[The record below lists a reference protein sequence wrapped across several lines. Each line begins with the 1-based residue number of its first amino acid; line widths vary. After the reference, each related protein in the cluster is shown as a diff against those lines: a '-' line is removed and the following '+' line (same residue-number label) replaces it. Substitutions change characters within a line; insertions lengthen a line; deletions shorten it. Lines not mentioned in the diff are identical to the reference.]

1 MAITDDTAPPLPKGP
16 SLVIQIVVL
25 LVLTLAAVGLGW
37 VAGMYLK
44 GEAGPQAETAA
55 APAADDHAA
64 PMGEHAKPDEGH
76 AEEGDHG
83 PAPAG
88 PLIVDLLPITTNLTA
103 PSDVW
108 VRMEAT
114 LVFDAPQPPE
124 LALVVHQDLL
134 AYMRT
139 LKLHQ
144 IEGAS
149 GYQHLKADLAE
160 RARIRSDG
168 HVTQVLIRTL
178 LFE

>member
-1 MAITDDTAPPLPKGP
+1 MAITEDLAPPPPKGP
-16 SLVIQIVVL
+16 SLVVQIVVL
-25 LVLTLAAVGLGW
+25 LVMTIAAIGLGW

-44 GEAGPQAETAA
+44 GEAGPPAETAA
-55 APAADDHAA
+55 APAVDEHAA
-64 PMGEHAKPDEGH
+64 PMGDHAKPAEGD
-76 AEEGDHG
+76 AKAGDHG

-108 VRMEAT
+108 VRMEAS

-124 LALVVHQDLL
+124 LALTVHQDLL
-134 AYMRT
+134 AYLRT

-144 IEGAS
+144 IEGPS
-149 GYQHLKADLAE
+149 GYQHLKADLEE